1 MKIEIR
7 QLLCCAA
14 LCTFGTF
21 AIASSSSGGWTGP
34 VAESQATSD
43 AVRAAGVAPELLA
56 ANASCPSNCES
67 RQNACLKE
75 AKTDAIRDKCKT
87 YLKGC
92 LKSCSQAK

>member
-1 MKIEIR
+1 MKIEIK

-14 LCTFGTF
+14 FCTVGTF
-21 AIASSSSGGWTGP
+21 AIAASSSGRWIGP
-34 VAESQATSD
+34 VTESQATPH
-43 AVRAAGVAPELLA
+43 AGRAAGVAPVVMA
-56 ANASCPSNCES
+56 ANANCPSNCES

-92 LKSCSQAK
+92 LKSCNQAK